1 MTCKLPIPE
10 TLRTYCSVF
19 HIRSLILLADNHL
32 LHLEWEPL
40 RKSPH
45 ECLDVD
51 TRFELPPN
59 LNRAPYIHKTT
70 VPPISTI
77 TSIAIGG
84 KHPHVLTT
92 NADRPSLNDTIRVCP
107 TAYRRDRYLE
117 QERERLIQER
127 LPESAQSLGDIH
139 NDAGQQQ
146 EDIAAVAGGFD
157 EVCEDTGIV
166 LTSPVDGVSHY
177 LESCGLKPSFMDVD
191 EDVIV
196 IGTSKGDIVVLNML
210 SQD

>member
-45 ECLDVD
+45 ERLDVD